1 MKITATFQP
10 THTAGGSRM
19 KNRFFWGTPHT
30 ETDALAFEAAMRERA
45 EDVAAGRFAAAH
57 AVEHGLEQIGRRS
70 GGLLQFNTLL
80 ALVVMLLAYQVG
92 SSAPELFTQFSRW
105 GFALALVSC
114 VLLLPNL
121 SLVWPGNAATT
132 VRQPH
137 EAYMFAL
144 AIHKRR
150 AARYTFALIFSFA
163 AAVLTVASLTRIG

>member
-1 MKITATFQP
+1 MKIAATYRHTNTAWGP
-10 THTAGGSRM
+10 RM

-57 AVEHGLEQIGRRS
+57 AVEHALEQIGRRS
-70 GGLLQFNTLL
+70 TGLLQFNTLL
-80 ALVVMLLAYQVG
+80 ALVVMMLAYKVG
-92 SSAPELFTQFSRW
+92 SAAPELFTGFSRW

-114 VLLLPNL
+114 LLLLPNL
-121 SLVWPGNAATT
+121 ALVWPGSAATT

-150 AARYTFALIFSFA
+150 AARYTFALLFSSA
-163 AAVLTVASLTRIG
+163 AALLTVASLTRMG

>member
-1 MKITATFQP
+1 MKIAATYRHTNTAWGP
-10 THTAGGSRM
+10 RM
-19 KNRFFWGTPHT
+19 KNRYFWGTPHT

-45 EDVAAGRFAAAH
+45 DDVAAGRFAAAQ
-57 AVEHGLEQIGRRS
+57 AVEHSLEQIARRS

-80 ALVVMLLAYQVG
+80 ALVVMMLAYKVG
-92 SSAPELFTQFSRW
+92 SAAPELFTQFSRW

-150 AARYTFALIFSFA
+150 AARYTFALLFSFV
-163 AAVLTVASLTRIG
+163 AAVLTVASLTQMG